1 MKFALKPKIII
12 EIKSITRIANSRREI
27 SEKREIYVV
36 FNVPNTTRLYNQT
49 EYTADKTIPA
59 VENNNVVLF

>member
-1 MKFALKPKIII
+1 M
-12 EIKSITRIANSRREI
+12 TRIAHSRREI

-36 FNVPNTTRLYNQT
+36 FSVPNTTRLYSQT

-59 VENNNVVLF
+59 VENSSVVLF